1 MSTDP
6 EDARYDHV
14 SIDDWDAVE
23 EHLRRFA
30 DTGRVDTAG
39 ERVVAE
45 LDNSRFSVA
54 RDGEVSAGMPL
65 HDFDAVVDELRFDH
79 DGGAIV
85 VRGDDFDYEFR
96 RP

>member
-1 MSTDP
+1 MTDT
-6 EDARYDHV
+6 EDAGYDRV
-14 SIDDWDAVE
+14 AADDFDAVE

-30 DTGRVDTAG
+30 DTGHVDAAG
-39 ERVVAE
+39 ERIFAE
-45 LDNSRFSVA
+45 MDSASFSVG
-54 RDGEVSAGMPL
+54 RDGEVSAEMPL
-65 HDFDAVVDELRFDH
+65 HDFAAVTDVLRFDH